1 LRGAPLA
8 DMKGAEAEHF
18 VGRIIAYLYAESA
31 RRETTSRLAGLGDD
45 GAGGGAEEE
54 PFGGAGDAAPG
65 AAAFG
70 DAEGIVALFG
80 ERGGL
85 GFFVGE
91 VVLGDGELGLAGLA
105 VEGEV
110 VERL

>member
-1 LRGAPLA
+1 
-8 DMKGAEAEHF
+8 M
-18 VGRIIAYLYAESA
+18 
-31 RRETTSRLAGLGDD
+31 
-45 GAGGGAEEE
+45 
-54 PFGGAGDAAPG
+54 PG

-70 DAEGIVALFG
+70 ETDGVVALFG

-91 VVLGDGELGLAGLA
+91 IVLGDGELRLTGLA

-110 VERL
+110 VERF